1 MISTRWLEKRKPYW
15 ARLEELAK
23 RSSRR
28 GLRGLQHGELQEL
41 GLLYRQTASDLAIVR
56 EDNTSNQ
63 LSAYLN
69 SLLGRAHNL
78 IYMGHRPQ
86 ISELRKFYTETYPQV
101 FRETFSQTMLAFGIF
116 LVTALAAFALT
127 MHDPSF
133 AHRMLGAQMMDTI
146 EKREMWTHSIVTVK
160 PLAASAIMTNNLS
173 VSFTTF
179 ALGITAGIGT
189 AWMMVVNGLLLGVIG
204 AATWHAGMAEQLWSF
219 VAPHGVLELPAI
231 FIAGGAGF
239 EIARGLLFPG
249 LLPRRE
255 SLALAGGR
263 AARLVLGTIPMLIVA
278 GTIEGFL
285 SPSDIAVPLKFLFAA
300 VMFAALVA
308 YLNLKPRDSSLAR
321 AGNELSLSI
330 ASRGQKI

>member
-1 MISTRWLEKRKPYW
+1 M
-15 ARLEELAK
+15 
-23 RSSRR
+23 
-28 GLRGLQHGELQEL
+28 QHGELQEL

-78 IYMGHRPQ
+78 IYMGHRPK
-86 ISELRKFYTETYPQV
+86 INELRKFYTETYPQV
-101 FRETFSQTMLAFGIF
+101 FRETFPQTMLAFGIF

-239 EIARGLLFPG
+239 EIARGMLFPG

-330 ASRGQKI
+330 AARGQKI

>member
-1 MISTRWLEKRKPYW
+1 M
-15 ARLEELAK
+15 
-23 RSSRR
+23 
-28 GLRGLQHGELQEL
+28 QHGELQEL

-78 IYMGHRPQ
+78 IYMGHRPK
-86 ISELRKFYTETYPQV
+86 INELRKFYTETYPQV
-101 FRETFSQTMLAFGIF
+101 FRETFPQTMLAFGVF

-239 EIARGLLFPG
+239 EIARGMLFPG

-285 SPSDIAVPLKFLFAA
+285 SPSDIAVSLKFLFAA

-330 ASRGQKI
+330 AARSQKI